1 MREIKFRG
9 KSFNNVS
16 NSGWVYGSLIKM
28 DSKGSQS
35 FIFPLIEYASTL
47 TCGQLI
53 RNHMEAVKPETV
65 GQSTGLPDRNGKEI
79 FDGDVVEGEKYSG
92 KPGIYNNHT
101 GVVKFRHESFSSFG
115 INQYK
120 GQEAK
125 INSLF
130 EIIGN
135 IYDNPELLEVV
146 K

>member
-1 MREIKFRG
+1 MRNNKFRG
-9 KSFNNVS
+9 MQIGTDDF
-16 NSGWVYGSLIKM
+16 VYGYYFQNL
-28 DSKGSQS
+28 GGH
-35 FIFPLIEYASTL
+35 FILCGTFNGMPNMIEVY
-47 TCGQLI
+47 G
-53 RNHMEAVKPETV
+53 NTV
-65 GQSTGLPDRNGKEI
+65 GQFTGLPDRNDKNICE
-79 FDGDVVEGEKYSG
+79 GDIVEGEKYSG

>member
-1 MREIKFRG
+1 MRSNKFRG
-9 KSFNNVS
+9 I
-16 NSGWVYGSLIKM
+16 GIDTEEWAYGYFTECEEEADNGCIGHLYKRITIKLPYIVNL
-28 DSKGSQS
+28 K
-35 FIFPLIEYASTL
+35 
-47 TCGQLI
+47 
-53 RNHMEAVKPETV
+53 NEATMVKPETV

-135 IYDNPELLEVV
+135 IYGNPELLEVT